1 MLDDFSGLTDNEG
14 ALLALVLREQ
24 PITTYQIAKIYEASP
39 VSNFN
44 TSKGKI
50 YPLIRRLQ
58 SRGFL
63 ASEGAEAD
71 QRGPGRLLCT
81 EDGQQE
87 LKRWLKQIRSTHLLL
102 EDPLRTKVQSFDL
115 LTKDERI
122 EWIVNAKAA
131 LEMKLTEVENY
142 GNEVEVPYQAFVHD
156 NAVSSIRSRLSWLN
170 RILLEVVKGSSPT
183 SAG

>member
-1 MLDDFSGLTDNEG
+1 MQDEFSGLTDNEG

-58 SRGFL
+58 SRGLL
-63 ASEGAEAD
+63 ASEGAAAD
-71 QRGPGRLLCT
+71 LRGPGRLLCT
-81 EDGQQE
+81 DAGQQE
-87 LKRWLKQIRSTHLLL
+87 LKTWVKQIRSTHLLL
-102 EDPLRTKVQSFDL
+102 EDPLRTKVQSFEL

-122 EWIVNAKAA
+122 EWIANAKAA
-131 LEMKLTEVENY
+131 LENKLTEVEHY
-142 GNEVEVPYQAFVHD
+142 GSEVDVPYRAFVHD

-170 RILLEVVKGSSPT
+170 RMLLDVVKGSPPT
-183 SAG
+183 PVK